1 MRTWRVG
8 TFSMGAS
15 LLFLG
20 IFLLLSQFFG
30 MDLMHVMISWWPII
44 LIVLGIEILVFL
56 FLSRQEKPFL
66 KYDFLSIFFVGIL
79 GTIGIGFA
87 FLSSTGIMD
96 KMDDVLKREERTMD
110 LPALEKQITADIQ
123 RVVVDTAGH
132 YPLTIEG
139 TSTKEITM
147 FGTYRALLGKKEKL
161 LTNAEEYVSIQE
173 KGNTL
178 YVKVK
183 ELPSEVAGP
192 FDRYADLSATLLIP
206 SDVKLEVNGNDNSI
220 TLKPRTLIS
229 DWTIDQASH
238 LSVQLQNRSDVKV
251 TATEVQEFQGN
262 REQWSMT
269 EEKQSEH
276 PYEEPVIKLAT
287 FQTGKGEH
295 NLKITNSYQLS
306 FSTVD

>member
-20 IFLLLSQFFG
+20 IFLLLSQFFS

-44 LIVLGIEILVFL
+44 LVVLGIEILLFL

-87 FLSSTGIMD
+87 ILSSTGIMD
-96 KMDDVLKREERTMD
+96 KMDDVLNREERTMD
-110 LPALEKQITADIQ
+110 LPALEKQLSKGVQ
-123 RVVVDTAGH
+123 RVVIDTGH

-139 TSTKEITM
+139 TPTKEVTM

-161 LTNAEEYVSIQE
+161 LSNAEEYVSIQE
-173 KGNTL
+173 KGDTL

-183 ELPSEVAGP
+183 GLPSETAGP
-192 FDRYADLSATLLIP
+192 FDRYAEMSATLLIP
-206 SDVKLEVNGNDNSI
+206 NDVKLEVNGNDNII
-220 TLKPRTLIS
+220 TLKPRTLTS
-229 DWTIDQASH
+229 DWTIDQASN
-238 LSVQLQNRSDVKV
+238 LSVQLQNSSDVKV
-251 TATEVQEFQGN
+251 TATGVQEFEGN
-262 REQWSMT
+262 REMWKMT
-269 EEKQSEH
+269 EEKQGEH

-287 FQTGKGEH
+287 FQTGKGNH
-295 NLKITNSYQLS
+295 SLTITNSYQLS